1 MAATPFKLTNSSL
14 TKRCLPPAPGET
26 GAGGNPKRQRL
37 YFDSEVKGFG
47 VVVTRNDRLDRD
59 HTRAFFIQREVNG
72 QPRRVTLGRFPDLSA
87 DEARKRAQEVVAQ
100 MLRGIDPNAEKRR
113 RRSRGITLEA
123 AADDYK
129 SKPSKRGRSE
139 KADLTQRNHDY
150 FLSVLN
156 DWKRRPLGEIKRQDV
171 LARHK
176 RLTGDKGPVAANN
189 VLRWFRAVYNAA
201 MIVHEDLPPNPTVVL
216 GDRWNKEVRKRSPVT
231 WDRLGDWSLWVEGE
245 LRLRNPV
252 RADLFLF
259 LLFTGLRSTDAA
271 TVRWDEV
278 NFNKRTLHRPCP
290 KGGEDKAFD
299 IPLSDF
305 HIELLQRR
313 KQENPI
319 AYGKKCP
326 WVFPTFDRHHHLSHV
341 SELKEAGQPSPHRL
355 RDTFATAAHEAGVM
369 LFDIKILMNHEAS
382 GNDVTEGYMR
392 PTMEHLAKQQ
402 EKISRFLLEKLA

>member
-1 MAATPFKLTNSSL
+1 
-14 TKRCLPPAPGET
+14 
-26 GAGGNPKRQRL
+26 
-37 YFDSEVKGFG
+37 
-47 VVVTRNDRLDRD
+47 
-59 HTRAFFIQREVNG
+59 
-72 QPRRVTLGRFPDLSA
+72 VTLGRFPDLNA

-100 MLRGIDPNAEKRR
+100 MLRGVDPNAEKRR
-113 RRSRGITLEA
+113 RRSRGVTLETA
-123 AADDYK
+123 AEDYK
-129 SKPSKRGRSE
+129 NKPTKRGRSE

-156 DWKRRPLGEIKRQDV
+156 DWKQRPLREITRQDV

-176 RLTGDKGPVAANN
+176 KLTSDRGPVAANN

-201 MIVHEDLPPNPTVVL
+201 MIVHEDLPPNPTIVL
-216 GDRWNKEVRKRSPVT
+216 GDRWNKEIRKRSPVT
-231 WDRLGDWSLWVEGE
+231 WDRLGDWSLWVDGE

-271 TVRWDEV
+271 TVRWDDIR
-278 NFNKRTLHRPCP
+278 FDKRTLHRPCP

-299 IPLSDF
+299 VPLSDF
-305 HIELLQRR
+305 LIELLQRR

-326 WVFPTFDRHHHLSHV
+326 WVFPAFDRHHHLSHV

-355 RDTFATAAHEAGVM
+355 RDTFATAAHEAGVL
-369 LFDIKILMNHEAS
+369 LFDTKILMNHGTS